1 MTHSKCFSEFHVL
14 AMKTLADRAKRFTKE
29 LEPEVTNIK
38 KLKQI
43 MDDYIDGKLPS
54 IKIVLLQDF
63 SNELG
68 NILNL
73 YKQPEVVEVASE
85 EIEE

>member
-1 MTHSKCFSEFHVL
+1 M
-14 AMKTLADRAKRFTKE
+14 
-29 LEPEVTNIK
+29 EPEVTNIK

-43 MDDYIDGKLPS
+43 LDDYIDGKLPS

-73 YKQPEVVEVASE
+73 YKQTEPIEVAQE
-85 EIEE
+85 EAENSNN

>member
-1 MTHSKCFSEFHVL
+1 
-14 AMKTLADRAKRFTKE
+14 MK
-29 LEPEVTNIK
+29 NIY

-54 IKIVLLQDF
+54 IKIVLLEDF

-68 NILNL
+68 NILTNYEQNKKDNL
-73 YKQPEVVEVASE
+73 EQEEVTE
-85 EIEE
+85 